1 MTKHLPKEE
10 RQAQILAAAREEFI
24 ENGYQ
29 AARISDVAKR
39 ASLSKGAIYF
49 HYPSKR
55 DLFLALVLQEH
66 HSTYAFLDEA
76 DAEELPALAHLLTI
90 GMRYLEHFGG
100 DSAKPPRF
108 FLMMTEL
115 AVRDPDIQVRTR
127 ELHEEFTRAVAKI
140 LDKGV
145 AEGTF
150 RPMNT
155 AIVAEMLKAT
165 IDGYSGQMA
174 VGLSI
179 DKTNVISDGFAIML
193 RGMMANPELADEFL
207 G

>member
-39 ASLSKGAIYF
+39 ANLSKGAIYF

-55 DLFLALVLQEH
+55 ELFLALVLQEH
-66 HSTYAFLDEA
+66 HATYQFLT
-76 DAEELPALAHLLTI
+76 DAETDELPALAHLLTI
-90 GMRYLEHFGG
+90 GMKYLEHFGG
-100 DSAKPPRF
+100 DAAKPPRF

-127 ELHEEFTRAVAKI
+127 ELHEEFTRAVARI

-145 AEGTF
+145 AEGVF

-165 IDGYSGQMA
+165 IDGYAGQMA
-174 VGLSI
+174 VGLPI
-179 DKTNVISDGFAIML
+179 DNGAVIGDGFVILL
-193 RGMMANPELADEFL
+193 RGMLANPELADEFL